1 MECLEGHWRRVRY
14 WGADMGG
21 RFNEQVIAPVS
32 RQPPHFIGGFWYNT
46 PMKICGTITALVT
59 PFAKDGSVDYG
70 ALKALVEEQTASGIE
85 GICSVGT
92 SGESP
97 TLSHEEHHLVIEK
110 TIEFAQGK
118 CKIIAGTGP
127 NSTAEALSLTQAA
140 IRMGGADAC
149 LQVTP
154 YYNKPNAEGLY
165 RHFMT
170 VADLGLPIVLYNV
183 PGRAGKEIPL
193 EVVVRLAAHPN
204 IVAIKEAAGSV
215 DRVSAIKN
223 RLPNFTVLSGDDSL
237 ALPMISV
244 GAEGVI
250 SVASNVIPKAMGD
263 MIRLALAG
271 KLVEAKAY
279 HARYYELFRDLFID
293 VNPVMVKEA
302 LALMGKVE
310 RVFRL
315 PLCETDD
322 AKLAQ
327 LKQTLAKL
335 GIH

>member
-1 MECLEGHWRRVRY
+1 
-14 WGADMGG
+14 MG
-21 RFNEQVIAPVS
+21 
-32 RQPPHFIGGFWYNT
+32 
-46 PMKICGTITALVT
+46 MKLSGTITALIT
-59 PFAKDGSVDYG
+59 PFTADGQVDYG
-70 ALKALVEEQTASGIE
+70 KLRALVEKQVEGGVE

-97 TLSHEEHHLVIEK
+97 TLSHEEHHKVIEK
-110 TIEFAQGK
+110 TIEFAAGK
-118 CKIIAGTGP
+118 VKIVAGTGA
-127 NSTAEALSLTQAA
+127 NATAEAVSLTRAA
-140 IRMGGADAC
+140 ISMGGADAS

-170 VADLGLPIVLYNV
+170 VADLGLPVVLYNV

-193 EVVVRLAAHPN
+193 DVVARLAKHPN

-215 DRVSAIKN
+215 ERVSAIKN
-223 RLPNFTVLSGDDSL
+223 LVPDFTVLSGDDSL

-250 SVASNVIPKAMGD
+250 SVASNVIPREMGE

-271 KLVEAKAY
+271 DFVKARAY
-279 HARYYELFRDLFID
+279 HAKYYPLFHNLFID

-302 LALMGKVE
+302 LWLMGRIE
-310 RVFRL
+310 RSFRL
-315 PLCETDD
+315 PLCETSE
-322 AKLAQ
+322 KNVEILRGTLAQ
-327 LKQTLAKL
+327 LDLV
-335 GIH
+335 

>member
-1 MECLEGHWRRVRY
+1 
-14 WGADMGG
+14 
-21 RFNEQVIAPVS
+21 
-32 RQPPHFIGGFWYNT
+32 
-46 PMKICGTITALVT
+46 MKLQGTITALVT
-59 PFAKDGSVDYG
+59 PFDKTGAVDYG
-70 ALKALVEEQTASGIE
+70 KLKALVDEQVAGGVE

-97 TLSHEEHHLVIEK
+97 TLSHEEHHKVIEK
-110 TIEFAQGK
+110 TIEFAAGK
-118 CKIIAGTGP
+118 TKIIAGTGA
-127 NSTAEALSLTQAA
+127 NSTSEAISLTKAA
-140 IRMGGADAC
+140 IAMGGSDAC

-170 VADLGLPIVLYNV
+170 VADLGLPVVLYNV

-193 EVVVRLAAHPN
+193 DVVVRLAKHPN
-204 IVAIKEAAGSV
+204 VIAIKEAAGSV
-215 DRVSAIKN
+215 DRVSAIKSH
-223 RLPNFTVLSGDDSL
+223 LPDFTVLSGDDSL

-244 GAEGVI
+244 GAAGVI
-250 SVASNVIPKAMGD
+250 SVASNVIPKEMGD
-263 MIRLALAG
+263 MVRLALAG
-271 KLVEAKAY
+271 DFTKARAY
-279 HARYYELFRDLFID
+279 HAKYYPLFHDLFID

-302 LALMGKVE
+302 LWLMGKIE

-327 LKQTLAKL
+327 MKKTLSNLKLV
-335 GIH
+335 